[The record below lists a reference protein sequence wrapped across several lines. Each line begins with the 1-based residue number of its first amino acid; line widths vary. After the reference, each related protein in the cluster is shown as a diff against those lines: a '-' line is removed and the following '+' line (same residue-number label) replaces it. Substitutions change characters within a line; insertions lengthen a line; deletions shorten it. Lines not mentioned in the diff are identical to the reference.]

1 MARGEQ
7 PRVEAVPERHNGV
20 ELSTIILSL
29 GSGLYLPSS
38 SPDARTHPNG
48 SLQALHCCVLPFPSF
63 FPSFQLWKGK
73 WFSRRSLER
82 FLRCWRKI
90 SSKFFFFFI
99 YRWELDRVCDSF
111 YFYFFCSNLLNYSTL
126 VQKNLYLLL
135 FLNLLE
141 IEIWRVLS
149 YQLTQNWNN
158 QFMVSWKIF

>member
-38 SPDARTHPNG
+38 SPDASTHPNG

-82 FLRCWRKI
+82 FLRCLMMLSR
-90 SSKFFFFFI
+90 FLFFFI
-99 YRWELDRVCDSF
+99 IFVLRVINGIVICIWVLKGINNSVNTENVF
-111 YFYFFCSNLLNYSTL
+111 IFLYFF
-126 VQKNLYLLL
+126 
-135 FLNLLE
+135 
-141 IEIWRVLS
+141 I
-149 YQLTQNWNN
+149 
-158 QFMVSWKIF
+158 

>member
-38 SPDARTHPNG
+38 SPDASTHPNG

-73 WFSRRSLER
+73 WFSRSLER
-82 FLRCWRKI
+82 FLHCWRKI
-90 SSKFFFFFI
+90 RSSKFFFFFI

-111 YFYFFCSNLLNYSTL
+111 YFYSNLLNYSIL

-141 IEIWRVLS
+141 IKIWRVLS
-149 YQLTQNWNN
+149 YQLK
-158 QFMVSWKIF
+158 FMQIEIEINFSP